1 MEMFLAL
8 IFYGLV
14 LLVLHIVPF
23 MGNHD
28 PPTED
33 IC

>member
-28 PPTED
+28 PPLED
-33 IC
+33 IY